1 MESGSK
7 KIVKSSEIGKK
18 IGSRPADISFDAE
31 SRIIGKE
38 EIKAKTKVEKILD
51 AAQKEA
57 DRIRAEAEALRLTVQ
72 VEMERAKQ
80 KGYAEGKEE
89 GSSELA
95 EEIVRVR
102 KLKEKFFANAE
113 PDVLKLVMD
122 IAEKVIGKLAAQHK
136 EAIHAIV
143 HQALERS
150 LGDKI
155 VVRLHPA
162 DLKRLQTMDLNF
174 KDILDRTKHLHFKE
188 DETIQQGGCVVETE
202 IGTIDAQ
209 LETQLKAIKKAL
221 GV

>member
-18 IGSRPADISFDAE
+18 IGPRPTDISFDAE
-31 SRIIGKE
+31 SCIIGKE

-57 DRIRAEAEALRLTVQ
+57 DRIRAEAEALRLTLQ
-72 VEMERAKQ
+72 VEMEKAKQ

-89 GSSELA
+89 GTSELA

-102 KLKEKFFANAE
+102 KLKEAFFANAE
-113 PDVLKLVMD
+113 PDVIKLVMD

-188 DETIQQGGCVVETE
+188 DETIQQGGCMVETE

>member
-1 MESGSK
+1 SC
-7 KIVKSSEIGKK
+7 
-18 IGSRPADISFDAE
+18 
-31 SRIIGKE
+31 
-38 EIKAKTKVEKILD
+38 
-51 AAQKEA
+51 
-57 DRIRAEAEALRLTVQ
+57 EAEALRLTVQ

>member
-1 MESGSK
+1 MESSSK
-7 KIVKSSEIGKK
+7 KIVKSAEIGKK
-18 IGSRPADISFDAE
+18 MGSRPADISFDAGA
-31 SRIIGKE
+31 RIISKE
-38 EIKAKTKVEKILD
+38 EIKAKTKVEIILD

-57 DRIRAEAEALRLTVQ
+57 DRIRAEAEALRLQVQ
-72 VEMERAKQ
+72 AEMEKAKQ
-80 KGYAEGKEE
+80 KGYAEGREE
-89 GSSELA
+89 GSSELT

-102 KLKEKFFANAE
+102 RLKEEFFANAE
-113 PDVLKLVMD
+113 PDVIKLVMD
-122 IAEKVIGKLAAQHK
+122 IAEKVIGKLVAQHK
-136 EAIHAIV
+136 EATHAVV

-162 DLKRLQTMDLNF
+162 DWKRLQSADIAF
-174 KDILDRTKHLHFKE
+174 KDILDRTKHLHFRE
-188 DETIQQGGCVVETE
+188 DETIQKGGCVVETE